1 VSSDQATPEQ
11 IAPAREP
18 AEESDDKAAI
28 LRAYLK
34 RWKVEVGVFFQGVS
48 DESPESELRRIVPDH
63 PVFRVEPVQSS

>member
-1 VSSDQATPEQ
+1 VLGTRVQPFNAVEISNEAKIP
-11 IAPAREP
+11 
-18 AEESDDKAAI
+18 I

-48 DESPESELRRIVPDH
+48 DESPESELKRIAPDH